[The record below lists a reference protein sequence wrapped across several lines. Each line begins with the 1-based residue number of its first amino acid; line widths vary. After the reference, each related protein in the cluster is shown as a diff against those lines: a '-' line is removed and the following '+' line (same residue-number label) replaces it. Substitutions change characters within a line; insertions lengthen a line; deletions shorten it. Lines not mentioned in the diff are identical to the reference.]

1 MASGRWKDFLGPK
14 MIVGNVTPKYPP
26 AILVAVLIFGPS
38 FKLPENE
45 IPQFFKNLLGAY
57 PFVII

>member
-1 MASGRWKDFLGPK
+1 MV
-14 MIVGNVTPKYPP
+14 VGEVTPKYLP
-26 AILVAVLIFGPS
+26 AILVAVLIFSPS

-45 IPQFFKNLLGAY
+45 IYQFFKNLLGTY